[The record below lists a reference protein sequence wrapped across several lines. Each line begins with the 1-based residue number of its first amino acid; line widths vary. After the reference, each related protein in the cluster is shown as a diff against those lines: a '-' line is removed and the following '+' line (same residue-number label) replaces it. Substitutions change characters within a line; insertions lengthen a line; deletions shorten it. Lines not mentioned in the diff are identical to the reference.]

1 MELNDLKQ
9 TWKQASATQHQN
21 QNIMEMI
28 RKKSSGPVAA
38 LKHSFRKQVQLVLI
52 LMIAIALSNSRNLD
66 NAAANILF
74 WTYIAF
80 CLCLMIFFYFNYRRT
95 TALENMDGD
104 LRSYIENYVNSM
116 ERRINGQ
123 YVAVRFVGLLFVLLL
138 EILPYYSHS
147 RMLDK
152 WHALSP
158 VIRFSLYAAF
168 FILQYV
174 AGNRFRERKFGTH
187 LSRLK
192 QVLKDLN

>member
-1 MELNDLKQ
+1 MELDELKQ
-9 TWKQASATQHQN
+9 TWKQASAKQHQS

-38 LKHSFRKQVQLVLI
+38 LKHSFKKQVQLVLV
-52 LMIAIALSNSRNLD
+52 LMIAIALSNARNLD

-80 CLCLMIFFYFNYRRT
+80 CLCLMTFFYFNYRRT

-104 LRSYIENYVNSM
+104 LKTYIENYVTNM
-116 ERRINGQ
+116 ERRINAQ
-123 YVAVRFVGLLFVLLL
+123 YVAVRFVGLFFVLLL
-138 EILPYYSHS
+138 EILPYFSHS

-158 VIRFSLYAAF
+158 VIRLSLYAAF

-174 AGNRFRERKFGTH
+174 AGNRFRQRKFGTH
-187 LSRLK
+187 LFRLR
-192 QVLKDLN
+192 QLLKDLN